1 MSSNPTELYTAML
14 ISSIKMQQQV
24 NQSIGVQGIINNIKA
39 SISFVDAEQRI
50 EILKDIQRITMN
62 LGDVDPMAAW
72 MELQETIMVKAKL
85 VTHRTSKDQF
95 KEIALKTIKSLQGD
109 TTFDYDAF
117 LGDQKTVRLFIEDEI
132 RKETEKLPD
141 VSSMSK

>member
-1 MSSNPTELYTAML
+1 MSSNPTEFHTTML

-24 NQSIGVQGIINNIKA
+24 NQTIGVQGIINNIKA

-50 EILKDIQRITMN
+50 EMLKDVQLITMN
-62 LGDVDPMAAW
+62 LGDVDQMVAW
-72 MELQETIMVKAKL
+72 MELQETIGIKAKF
-85 VTHRTSKDQF
+85 VTHRTSKDQL
-95 KEIALKTIKSLQGD
+95 KEIALKTIKSLQED